1 MNMEKVILKDKDQKD
16 IIMKEER
23 QREKPENQNQNGS
36 VVT

>member
-1 MNMEKVILKDKDQKD
+1 MDMEKVILKDKDQKD

-36 VVT
+36 VIT